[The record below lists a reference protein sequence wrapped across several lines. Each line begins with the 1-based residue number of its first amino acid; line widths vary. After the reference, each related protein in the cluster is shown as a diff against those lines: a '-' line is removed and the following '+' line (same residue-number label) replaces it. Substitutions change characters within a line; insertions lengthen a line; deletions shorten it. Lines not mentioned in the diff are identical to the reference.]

1 MIDPFLDN
9 GFMQRALVAGIL
21 VSLTCAVVGTY
32 VVLRGMAFIGD
43 ALAHGVL
50 PGVAMATILGLPT
63 MLGAGVGAVVMIG
76 GVGLITA
83 RSKLSNDT
91 AIGLLFIGL
100 LALGVV
106 LVSSSDSLTGD
117 LEEKTGEVVFYFQK
131 KIIIW
136 PLGKA
141 IRLLFPER
149 LMVNSQI

>member
-1 MIDPFLDN
+1 MIDPFLNN
-9 GFMQRALVAGIL
+9 GFMQRALLAGIL

-63 MLGAGVGAVVMIG
+63 MLGAAVGAVVMIG

-91 AIGLLFIGL
+91 A
-100 LALGVV
+100 
-106 LVSSSDSLTGD
+106 
-117 LEEKTGEVVFYFQK
+117 
-131 KIIIW
+131 
-136 PLGKA
+136 
-141 IRLLFPER
+141 
-149 LMVNSQI
+149 